1 MRGSYS
7 LWYILV
13 RSLCVVDADRCAQIL
28 SVREFNEKKIEKL
41 RKTAHKIGGP
51 QVEPIRQ

>member
-51 QVEPIRQ
+51 